1 MKLCRQCSLVISK
14 TVNEKGWRQAKSEQE
29 AGMMEVYR
37 QAGGMHMRA
46 GGLQKTARK
55 QAEVSRRQA

>member
-37 QAGGMHMRA
+37 QAGGMHKRA
-46 GGLQKTARK
+46 GGLQ
-55 QAEVSRRQA
+55 